1 MSSLTTATTSDV
13 DVQIEELIETI
24 PEFQGRVFVGKVPDG
39 EDIPTNDRGMVAPYA
54 VVLFGGLIQ
63 TRTNRRG
70 IVGARANL
78 KYHPFTV
85 MVTGATDRQAR
96 YLCDRVRDTI
106 EGVEFEGT
114 GEISEDTS
122 GNTAYPGNV
131 TLKPTRYSYMMTFSL
146 LIGA

>member
-1 MSSLTTATTSDV
+1 MTSLTTATTSVV
-13 DVQIEELIETI
+13 DGQIEDLLGTI

-39 EDIPTNDRGMVAPYA
+39 DDIPTDARGMVAPY
-54 VVLFGGLIQ
+54 VVAIFGGLIQ

-70 IVGARANL
+70 IVGARGNL
-78 KYHPFTV
+78 KHHPFTV
-85 MVTGATDRQAR
+85 FVTGATDRQAR
-96 YLCDRVRDTI
+96 HLCDRVRGTI

-122 GNTAYPGNV
+122 GNTAYPGNA